1 MYNFLC
7 IAYLTLPEQILSIIY
22 HLFPP
27 RIIGINAQLSA
38 IISSLTNGNEFNTSA
53 GSLAGLY
60 RDVYDPDVYN
70 AGNSGDKMR
79 NELYCNTTENATDP
93 PKLVALTGVL
103 ITSVSAQIMAYPSQ
117 LDILI
122 RL

>member
-1 MYNFLC
+1 MN
-7 IAYLTLPEQILSIIY
+7 II
-22 HLFPP
+22 HLFSPWFT
-27 RIIGINAQLSA
+27 GINAQLSA

-60 RDVYDPDVYN
+60 RDQYDPDSYN
-70 AGNSGDKMR
+70 SSNNGDKMR
-79 NELYCNTTENATDP
+79 AELYCITSAGP
-93 PKLVALTGVL
+93 PKLVALTGIL

-122 RL
+122 RLKRND